1 MHVGQ
6 QSSPGLVDESYL
18 VQHNLDSMCFGG
30 SVPPTGVQFLDPGP
44 GKSSFQFEYF
54 SPCVRIRRDFQH
66 GQMTKRL
73 YGLAVHYRHKLSLQ
87 ILSSFEEGA
96 IHGEP
101 LNAKSIEPT
110 DGYQVTVAVVQFKI
124 IL

>member
-1 MHVGQ
+1 M
-6 QSSPGLVDESYL
+6 
-18 VQHNLDSMCFGG
+18 QHNLDSLFSGG

-44 GKSSFQFEYF
+44 GKSSRQFEYR

-66 GQMTKRL
+66 EQMTKRL
-73 YGLAVHYRHKLSLQ
+73 YRLAVHHRHKFSLQ

-96 IHGEP
+96 IHGDP

-110 DGYQVTVAVVQFKI
+110 DGYQIAVAVVQFKI

>member
-6 QSSPGLVDESYL
+6 ELSSRLIDESYFI
-18 VQHNLDSMCFGG
+18 QHDSNLLFFGA
-30 SVPPTGVQFLDPGP
+30 SLLPARSQFFDPGP

-66 GQMTKRL
+66 GQMTKCL
-73 YGLAVHYRHKLSLQ
+73 YGLAVHYRHKFSLQ

-96 IHGEP
+96 IHSDP